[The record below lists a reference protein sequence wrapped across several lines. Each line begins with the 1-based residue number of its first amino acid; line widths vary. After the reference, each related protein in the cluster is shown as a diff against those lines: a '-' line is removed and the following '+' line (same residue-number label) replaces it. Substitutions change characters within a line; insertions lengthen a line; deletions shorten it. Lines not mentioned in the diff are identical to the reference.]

1 LFETVLRCEK
11 SQNKEMGLDIMPI
24 YLLVGAAQILFILH
38 AARTGRPYYWM
49 LIILAIPMFGILA
62 YVVFELL
69 PGASQS
75 PASRRAIGS
84 ARRII
89 NPEGDYRALA
99 MQLEET
105 PTVANKR
112 ALADECVRLGRLDEA
127 ERLYG
132 TALVGL
138 HATDPYLMLGM
149 ARIRFAQGDPAGC
162 LATLAD
168 LRAANPD
175 FQSPDAHMLYA
186 RALEGMS
193 RTAEALAE
201 YDALSQYFGGE
212 EPRVRRALLLRQTGD
227 IEAARVAFTEIKR
240 SVERAPAFYRRNQ
253 REWYRV
259 AEQNLKG

>member
-11 SQNKEMGLDIMPI
+11 SQNIGTGLDIMPI

-38 AARTGRPYYWM
+38 AARTGRPYYRM

-75 PASRRAIGS
+75 PASRRAVGS

-99 MQLEET
+99 IQLEET

-112 ALADECVRLGRLDEA
+112 ALADECIRLGKLDEA
-127 ERLYG
+127 ERLYRG
-132 TALVGL
+132 ALVSL

-162 LATLAD
+162 LAALAD

-175 FQSPDAHMLYA
+175 FQSPEAHMLYA

-193 RTAEALAE
+193 RTAEALIE
-201 YDALSQYFGGE
+201 YEALSRYYGGE
-212 EPRVRRALLLRQTGD
+212 EPRVRHALLLQKIGD
-227 IEAARVAFTEIKR
+227 TQAARDAFMDIKR
-240 SVERAPAFYRRNQ
+240 SIERAPSFHRRNQ
-253 REWYRV
+253 REWYQL
-259 AEQNLKG
+259 AKQNLKA